1 MTAWNPTQ
9 YLRFGDERIRPA
21 LDLLTRV
28 SLDALDSPHVIYDLG
43 CGTGAVT
50 AMLKD
55 RWPEARV
62 TGVDSSQAML
72 DRARNLG
79 VDIHWLKRDLNE
91 WEPEAPA
98 DLLYSNAVLHWLDSH
113 ETFFPRLLSGLKPGG
128 VLAVQMPY
136 NFSAPSHTLIAETV
150 RNGPWR
156 ENLEPHLREQ
166 PVLDPSAYYDILSPH
181 TTALDLWETTYLHV
195 LQGDD
200 PVVEWTKGSILGPL
214 LELLDGADVQ
224 AFLEAYR
231 APIGEAYPRQRDG
244 KTVLPFKRLF
254 LVARK

>member
-28 SLDALDSPHVIYDLG
+28 SLDAPRTIYDLG
-43 CGTGAVT
+43 CGTGAIT
-50 AMLKD
+50 AMLKE
-55 RWPEARV
+55 RWPEAQV

-72 DRARNLG
+72 DRARTLEA
-79 VDIHWLKRDLNE
+79 DIHWLERDLNE

-113 ETFFPRLLSGLKPGG
+113 ETLFPRLLSGLKSGG
-128 VLAVQMPY
+128 VLAVQMPH

-156 ENLEPHLREQ
+156 EALEPHLREQ
-166 PVLDPSAYYDILSPH
+166 PVLNTTAYYDILSPH
-181 TTALDLWETTYLHV
+181 TAALDLWETTYLHV
-195 LQGDD
+195 LPGEDS
-200 PVVEWTKGSILGPL
+200 VVKWTKGSILGPL
-214 LELLDGADVQ
+214 LERLDAADVP

-231 APIGEAYPRQRDG
+231 RPIGEAYPRRGDG

-254 LVARK
+254 LVATR

>member
-9 YLRFGDERIRPA
+9 YLQFGDERIRPA
-21 LDLLTRV
+21 LDLLTRI
-28 SLDALDSPHVIYDLG
+28 SLDAPRTIYDLG

-50 AMLKD
+50 ALLKE
-55 RWPEARV
+55 RWPEAQV
-62 TGVDSSQAML
+62 IGVDSSQAML
-72 DRARNLG
+72 DRARRLET
-79 VDIHWLKRDLNE
+79 DIHWLERDLND

-113 ETFFPRLLSGLKPGG
+113 ETLFPRLLSGLKPGG
-128 VLAVQMPY
+128 VLAVQMPH

-156 ENLEPHLREQ
+156 EDLEPHLREQ
-166 PVLDPSAYYDILSPH
+166 PVLTTSAYYDILSPH
-181 TTALDLWETTYLHV
+181 TVALDLWETTYTHV
-195 LQGDD
+195 LQGED

-214 LELLDGADVQ
+214 LDRLDGAEVQ

-231 APIGEAYPRQRDG
+231 GPIGEAYPRREDG

-254 LVARK
+254 IVATR